1 MNEFDYYWEIFIRW
15 MTTPIMG
22 SDSGITI
29 SNMLGFVLIVFVA
42 WWASAKVE
50 KILQRMTLGKYC
62 SGKRP
67 ALYPYH
73 YAR

>member
-1 MNEFDYYWEIFIRW
+1 MNEFDYYWDIFIRW

-50 KILQRMTLGKYC
+50 KILQRMTLGKSYLHIDD
-62 SGKRP
+62 STFY
-67 ALYPYH
+67 LI
-73 YAR
+73 